1 MVCISI
7 AQKAV
12 QRVGRLVGLTLV
24 IFAAL
29 GCSSIIEVVPAR
41 PPTPTPAPP
50 TVTPA
55 APANQG
61 GIPARIVAEAI
72 NLDAPVVEMGWR
84 AVQQG
89 ESWISE
95 WEMPDN
101 EAAWHRNSARPGQT
115 NNVVI
120 SGHNASTGGHV
131 FAELDELQVGDQVT
145 LWNDKDESL
154 SYYVVEKNIVR
165 TIFNS
170 EEAQNYLQAIMAPT
184 AKEQLTL
191 ITCWPRWSN
200 THRLV
205 IIAEPIDSQ
214 Q

>member
-1 MVCISI
+1 
-7 AQKAV
+7 
-12 QRVGRLVGLTLV
+12 
-24 IFAAL
+24 
-29 GCSSIIEVVPAR
+29 
-41 PPTPTPAPP
+41 
-50 TVTPA
+50 
-55 APANQG
+55 
-61 GIPARIVAEAI
+61 VAEAI
-72 NLDAPVVEMGWR
+72 SLDAPVIEMGWR
-84 AVQQG
+84 VVQQG
-89 ESWISE
+89 ENWVSE

-115 NNVVI
+115 SNVVI

-145 LWNDKDESL
+145 LWNDKDEPL
-154 SYYVVEKNIVR
+154 NYYVIEKNIVR

-170 EEAQNYLQAIMAPT
+170 EEAQKYLQDIMVPT
-184 AKEQLTL
+184 AKERLTL

-205 IIAEPIDSQ
+205 VIAEPIDSQ